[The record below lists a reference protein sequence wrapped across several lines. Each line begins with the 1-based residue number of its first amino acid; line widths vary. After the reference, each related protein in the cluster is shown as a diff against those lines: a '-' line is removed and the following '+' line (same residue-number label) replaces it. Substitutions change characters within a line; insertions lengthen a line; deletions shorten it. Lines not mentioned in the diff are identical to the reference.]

1 MEFGVAIGL
10 AVWFMIMGIA
20 VTLRVNKDFK
30 K

>member
-10 AVWFMIMGIA
+10 AVWFMIMGTA
-20 VTLRVNKDFK
+20 VTVRVYKDFK